1 MPPITTI
8 FFDMD
13 NTLFDFNHAQRT
25 ACAAIAGSVGQ
36 ADGDILFE
44 KYFRSGRHGFESHEN
59 IRNYLA
65 DRSLFDED
73 VYHRARR
80 IYEMVKLE
88 EIVLYDGVDTTLSCL
103 QQQGFTMGIITDAH
117 SRDATRRLE
126 KSRLFG
132 YFDGIVT
139 HDLVMARKESEV
151 PFRVALDMLK
161 TSPGAALVVG
171 DSPHRDIRPAKNL
184 GIRTVYAKYGDQYS
198 ATQECAD
205 ADFTISRMDELLQV
219 IGSLE
224 EDLR

>member
-13 NTLFDFNHAQRT
+13 NTLFDFNRAQKT

-36 ADGDILFE
+36 TDGDILFE
-44 KYFRSGRHGFESHEN
+44 EYFRSGRHGFESHEN
-59 IRNYLA
+59 IRQYLT

-73 VYHRARR
+73 VYQRARR
-80 IYEMVKLE
+80 IYEMVKLRE
-88 EIVLYDGVDTTLSCL
+88 VVPYDGVSTTLSCL
-103 QQQGFTMGIITDAH
+103 QQQGFTMGVITDAH
-117 SRDATRRLE
+117 SHDATRRLE

-139 HDLVMARKESEV
+139 HDMVRARKESEV
-151 PFRVALDMLK
+151 PFLFALDMLE
-161 TSPGAALVVG
+161 TRPGSALVVG

-198 ATQECAD
+198 AIQECAD

-219 IGSLE
+219 IGTLKADS
-224 EDLR
+224 R